1 MHKWK
6 EKTIREKGDRKK
18 LSCNRGVIYKAK
30 KALIL
35 LNLD

>member
-1 MHKWK
+1 MHKWE
-6 EKTIREKGDRKK
+6 EKTFRGKGDRKK
-18 LSCNRGVIYKAK
+18 LSCNREVIYKAK